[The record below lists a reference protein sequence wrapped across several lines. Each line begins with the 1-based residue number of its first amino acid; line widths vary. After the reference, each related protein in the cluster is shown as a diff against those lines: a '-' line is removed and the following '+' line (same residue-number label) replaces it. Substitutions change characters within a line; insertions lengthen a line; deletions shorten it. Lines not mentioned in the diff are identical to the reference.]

1 LTDQKLTRNIPMQD
15 MWNQPFLKV
24 EADALLAAGYKDLG
38 WRELSTEAF
47 GLPNPKRHI
56 ILIATA
62 EWHCRS
68 MPVQHG
74 MAPFRNCCFATELR
88 QTRRSSLCSF
98 CRVWRLVEDVMT
110 CATSVEKRTT
120 GAGRIRHTL
129 GTWEK
134 SMDYLIPLFC
144 PRPLPLAFVAQLS

>member
-1 LTDQKLTRNIPMQD
+1 MQD

-62 EWHCRS
+62 QQSGIVDRCLFSTVW
-68 MPVQHG
+68 PL
-74 MAPFRNCCFATELR
+74 FATAALQQNYDR
-88 QTRRSSLCSF
+88 LDD
-98 CRVWRLVEDVMT
+98 RVYVPSAGSGALWRM
-110 CATSVEKRTT
+110 
-120 GAGRIRHTL
+120 
-129 GTWEK
+129 
-134 SMDYLIPLFC
+134 
-144 PRPLPLAFVAQLS
+144 